1 MRTRN
6 EIIRDIRAISNSDY
20 LNVAT
25 TLKNQELQIE
35 VLLDIRDLLT
45 NNK

>member
-6 EIIRDIRAISNSDY
+6 EIIRDVGSVSNSDY
-20 LNVAT
+20 LNVIAF
-25 TLKNQELQIE
+25 LRNQELQIE
-35 VLLDIRDLLT
+35 VLLDIRDLIT

>member
-6 EIIRDIRAISNSDY
+6 EIIRDVGAISNSDY
-20 LNVAT
+20 LNVMAV
-25 TLKNQELQIE
+25 LKNQELQIE